1 MKRRISGFLIACVGL
16 LMVLAPAVS
25 AQQIGSAVPGSIT
38 VVGEGTASMPAEQ
51 AQVVITIGTDGNAF
65 YDPATGMPIEGA
77 EYTAIDATPIVD
89 AMVAYGVPVNDI
101 SVEETQFTGEW
112 GSGMPP
118 VPVMIIATSPDPT
131 PEGLAGLLE
140 AVREAAK
147 AEDLFVNQ
155 FSVMY
160 AIADC
165 RPLRQQART
174 NAVAN
179 AALEAED
186 QAAALNST
194 VGEVVASRDVTPVSI
209 MGYQPNS
216 CSIGTPMMKPYDTMY
231 MAAPFDP
238 RVPAEVSITL
248 AVEVSYALP

>member
-77 EYTAIDATPIVD
+77 EYTAIDATPMIV
-89 AMVAYGVPVNDI
+89 
-101 SVEETQFTGEW
+101 
-112 GSGMPP
+112 
-118 VPVMIIATSPDPT
+118 ATIPDPT
-131 PEGLAGLLE
+131 TEGLAGLLE